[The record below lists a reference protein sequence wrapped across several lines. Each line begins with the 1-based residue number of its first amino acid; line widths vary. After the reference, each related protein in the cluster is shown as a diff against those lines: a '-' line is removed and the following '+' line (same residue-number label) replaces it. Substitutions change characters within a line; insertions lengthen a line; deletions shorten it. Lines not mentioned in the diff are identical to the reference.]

1 MLQQIPS
8 RVPKGNQRNKLK
20 EDGRIIE
27 LAFNRGMTSKETTRL
42 IINAF
47 REISGAQKIQF
58 LQANRDNTM
67 EVHTQQDLD
76 GNGVLSL
83 AGSGSLYVQQMEES
97 DDQQM
102 EESGDDLPDIKF
114 GQQPSSSLTTSC
126 ETSTPAVP
134 PETST
139 PAVCPTSA
147 VPRQTLT
154 PTVPRQT
161 LTPTVPRQ
169 TLTPTVP
176 RQTLTPAV
184 PRQTLTPA
192 VPRQTTDLHAYPSPY
207 ASSQAPSSSITSR
220 MQLFERADELI
231 KELRAP
237 PSPETQEV
245 IISSDESDA
254 CMVR

>member
-1 MLQQIPS
+1 MGKRAKRVNVVMLQQIPS

-58 LQANRDNTM
+58 LQANCDNTM

-97 DDQQM
+97 DNQQM

-114 GQQPSSSLTTSC
+114 GQQPLSSLTTSC

-139 PAVCPTSA
+139 PAVPPETSAPAVPPETSTPAVCPTSA
-147 VPRQTLT
+147 VPHFFQH
-154 PTVPRQT
+154 V
-161 LTPTVPRQ
+161 V
-169 TLTPTVP
+169 
-176 RQTLTPAV
+176 
-184 PRQTLTPA
+184 
-192 VPRQTTDLHAYPSPY
+192 Y
-207 ASSQAPSSSITSR
+207 
-220 MQLFERADELI
+220 
-231 KELRAP
+231 
-237 PSPETQEV
+237 
-245 IISSDESDA
+245 
-254 CMVR
+254 